1 VSAVAAAILTVD
13 DSVLDVDKLV
23 SLRGVAPS
31 DEELTVLKAYT
42 GDVKALGE
50 IEQVPQCKLNIIFV
64 TEFQRCWITACC
76 CV

>member
-13 DSVLDVDKLV
+13 ESVLDVDKLV

-31 DEELTVLKAYT
+31 DEELTVLKAFT

-50 IEQVPQCKLNIIFV
+50 IEQVRV
-64 TEFQRCWITACC
+64 TVEVVQTEL
-76 CV
+76 

>member
-13 DSVLDVDKLV
+13 ETVLDVDKLV

-42 GDVKALGE
+42 GDIKALGE
-50 IEQVPQCKLNIIFV
+50 IEQVTLLLLNYCNLNI
-64 TEFQRCWITACC
+64 
-76 CV
+76 